1 MIWFVLIAVPVA
13 LLGLVTV
20 AAALVASQTDRSQP
34 RQLPVPPA
42 RAEAMRHRN
51 PEPDLRSI

>member
-20 AAALVASQTDRSQP
+20 AAALVASQTDRSQS
-34 RQLPVPPA
+34 RQLPVSPA
-42 RAEAMRHRN
+42 RAEAMHPRS
-51 PEPDLRSI
+51 PEPDLRSL